1 MSSDEAR
8 FHELKALF
16 GPENDADTISLVGY
30 GLLPDKDV
38 EDLILRVKNYRYKIE
53 LLLLRERARETARA
67 TAKQAVRATST
78 ARAKQV
84 FQALPAGM
92 RCSHDDV

>member
-16 GPENDADTISLVGY
+16 GPENDANQTTWAGY

-38 EDLILRVKNYRYKIE
+38 EELILRVKNYRYKIE
-53 LLLLRERARETARA
+53 LLQLRARARE
-67 TAKQAVRATST
+67 T

-92 RCSHDDV
+92 C

>member
-1 MSSDEAR
+1 MTNDEAR
-8 FHELKALF
+8 FNELKTLF
-16 GPENDADTISLVGY
+16 GPEDDADKISWAGY
-30 GLLPDKDV
+30 GRLPDKRV

-53 LLLLRERARETARA
+53 LLQLRARARE
-67 TAKQAVRATST
+67 T

-92 RCSHDDV
+92 R